1 MRAVWWREQREL
13 LVPALA
19 VCVAMALLGAEF
31 ARDGIRE
38 DGLAILGLIG
48 GGFGLFQGLL
58 DRARKADGFLLHRP
72 LSVLRVHVARSFAG
86 FAALAFGVASAVGG
100 GAWWTWREAVRAQE
114 AGGGDRG
121 SVWSRGTSDPW
132 RYSDPWRG
140 PRLEFDAGGLAL
152 AVGILV
158 AGYVVAR
165 FATSRRRI
173 PVAVFAVAAL
183 GIAGW
188 SLVARFP
195 DVGAAA
201 VAAVAFACVV
211 FAWLLLDLAGERR

>member
-19 VCVAMALLGAEF
+19 VCVAMAFLGAEF

-38 DGLAILGLIG
+38 EGLAILGLIG

-72 LSVLRVHVARSFAG
+72 LSALRIHVARSFAG
-86 FAALAFGVASAVGG
+86 FTALAFGVAAAVGG
-100 GAWWTWREAVRAQE
+100 GAWWTWREAVRARE
-114 AGGGDRG
+114 AGDGHRG
-121 SVWSRGTSDPW
+121 FVWSAG
-132 RYSDPWRG
+132 YSDPWRG
-140 PRLEFDAGGLAL
+140 PHLDFDAGSLAL

-173 PVAVFAVAAL
+173 PVAIFAAAAL

-195 DVGAAA
+195 DVGGAA
-201 VAAVAFACVV
+201 VAAVAFASVV
-211 FAWLLLDLAGERR
+211 FASLLLDLAGERR